1 MPFKDRTDMTI
12 TTTRRQNLIARLAC
26 AVAPPNGHAK
36 GVSPEELQ
44 RRMLERCAV
53 NALIW
58 GAPAV
63 ILE

>member
-1 MPFKDRTDMTI
+1 
-12 TTTRRQNLIARLAC
+12 
-26 AVAPPNGHAK
+26 VAPPNGHAK

-53 NALIW
+53 NAVIW
-58 GAPAV
+58 GAPDV